1 MSSCLKTCTS
11 CLNTIFASSTQIRL
25 YNINYGK
32 KQENIRDTISVYEP
46 PHHLTGEERPTPHHA
61 TLQSHAQQ
69 LYALQGQQGHC
80 HQKDRC
86 RRDAFLRSIPEER
99 GESMQQ
105 HQLVLSSH
113 TPCHIQQSRGERH
126 HPTATPLQECIHRHR
141 QDQQAGHPNG
151 SHQPD
156 KASDLI
162 TRPYHKTRNGKR
174 HIPDVL
180 LSAWHLLHRLG
191 APPLVRPQRRLPTL
205 HPKQDRTT
213 PHHTLGKGDAGHR
226 R

>member
-1 MSSCLKTCTS
+1 MARNKKTSET
-11 CLNTIFASSTQIRL
+11 LFLFTNLLITLLAKNGQHRTMQH
-25 YNINYGK
+25 YK
-32 KQENIRDTISVYEP
+32 
-46 PHHLTGEERPTPHHA
+46 A
-61 TLQSHAQQ
+61 TLNSFMRYRGNKDIAIK
-69 LYALQGQQGHC
+69 
-80 HQKDRC
+80 KDRC

-126 HPTATPLQECIHRHR
+126 HSTATPFQECIHRHR
-141 QDQQAGHPNG
+141 QDQQASHSNG

-156 KASDLI
+156 KASYLV

-191 APPLVRPQRRLPTL
+191 APPQVRPQRRLPTL
-205 HPKQDRTT
+205 RPKQDRTT